1 MPNLAQEKWAN
12 PPLHTNTLF
21 ILTYGTP
28 MRIFSLLVVLL
39 LASFGCDSGPKLY
52 DISGK
57 VSFDGVPVAKGDIT
71 LRPEKPSTA
80 PQGAMI
86 KDGAFQMKANE
97 GKYKVEIISTRLV
110 PGKKG
115 PMGEDAIEEFIPENY
130 NIKTTLSAEVKTTG
144 KNELLFELTS
154 KK

>member
-1 MPNLAQEKWAN
+1 
-12 PPLHTNTLF
+12 
-21 ILTYGTP
+21 

-86 KDGAFQMKANE
+86 KDGSFQMKANE

-110 PGKKG
+110 PGKRDQWAKTQLK
-115 PMGEDAIEEFIPENY
+115 NSSQ
-130 NIKTTLSAEVKTTG
+130 KTTTPKLR
-144 KNELLFELTS
+144 LTQ
-154 KK
+154 K

>member
-1 MPNLAQEKWAN
+1 
-12 PPLHTNTLF
+12 
-21 ILTYGTP
+21 
-28 MRIFSLLVVLL
+28 MRTISLLFVLL
-39 LASFGCDSGPKLY
+39 LASFGCDSGPSLY
-52 DISGK
+52 EITGK

-86 KDGAFQMKANE
+86 KDGSFQMKASE
-97 GKYKVEIISTRLV
+97 GKYKVEIISTRVV

-115 PMGEDAIEEFIPENY
+115 PMGEDAIEEFIPQKY
-130 NIKTTLSAEVKTTG
+130 NTKTTLGAEVKTTG

>member
-1 MPNLAQEKWAN
+1 
-12 PPLHTNTLF
+12 
-21 ILTYGTP
+21 

-39 LASFGCDSGPKLY
+39 LASFGCDSGPRLHE
-52 DISGK
+52 ITGK

-86 KDGAFQMKANE
+86 KDGSFQMKANE

-115 PMGEDAIEEFIPENY
+115 PMGEDAIEEFIPKKY
-130 NIKTTLSAEVKTTG
+130 NTKTTLSAEVKSSG

>member
-1 MPNLAQEKWAN
+1 
-12 PPLHTNTLF
+12 
-21 ILTYGTP
+21 

-39 LASFGCDSGPKLY
+39 LASFGCDSGPRLY
-52 DISGK
+52 EITGK

-80 PQGAMI
+80 PQGATI
-86 KDGAFQMKANE
+86 KDGSFQMKANE

-115 PMGEDAIEEFIPENY
+115 PMGEDAIEEFIPKKNT
-130 NIKTTLSAEVKTTG
+130 KTTLSAEVKSSG

>member
-1 MPNLAQEKWAN
+1 
-12 PPLHTNTLF
+12 
-21 ILTYGTP
+21 

-39 LASFGCDSGPKLY
+39 LASLAAILALAFTKSQVKYHSMAYQSPR
-52 DISGK
+52 
-57 VSFDGVPVAKGDIT
+57 VIT
-71 LRPEKPSTA
+71 LRPEKTSTA

-86 KDGAFQMKANE
+86 KDGSFQMKANE

-115 PMGEDAIEEFIPENY
+115 PMGEDAIEEFIPEKY
-130 NIKTTLSAEVKTTG
+130 NIKTTLSAEVKSSG

>member
-1 MPNLAQEKWAN
+1 
-12 PPLHTNTLF
+12 
-21 ILTYGTP
+21 
-28 MRIFSLLVVLL
+28 MRTISLLFVLF
-39 LASFGCDSGPKLY
+39 LACLGCDSGPSLY
-52 DISGK
+52 EIKGI

-86 KDGAFQMKANE
+86 KDGSFVMKASE
-97 GKYKVEIISTRLV
+97 GKYKVEIISTRVV

-115 PMGEDAIEEFIPENY
+115 PMGEDAIEEFIPQKY
-130 NIKTTLSAEVKTTG
+130 NTKTTLGAEVKTTG
-144 KNELLFELTS
+144 NNELIFELTS

>member
-1 MPNLAQEKWAN
+1 
-12 PPLHTNTLF
+12 
-21 ILTYGTP
+21 
-28 MRIFSLLVVLL
+28 MRTISLLFVLL
-39 LASFGCDSGPKLY
+39 LASFGCDSGPSLY
-52 DISGK
+52 EITGK

-86 KDGAFQMKANE
+86 KDGSFQMKASE
-97 GKYKVEIISTRLV
+97 GKYKVEIISTRVV

-115 PMGEDAIEEFIPENY
+115 PMGEDAIEEFSPQKY
-130 NIKTTLSAEVKTTG
+130 NTKTTLGAEVKTTG